1 MIIFLR
7 HAQAE
12 NNAKRILAG
21 RTEGVH
27 LTKTGIEQAEQIAKY
42 LKPLDISAIYSSPIE
57 RASHTAEIVA
67 KNNSLDHN
75 LDDRLTE
82 IEMGKFTRM
91 NYDDMFAKYGNI
103 FLKFYE
109 NDPVIAEHEV
119 ETFPDV
125 QKRVLDMVDHVLKKH
140 NNENVILVTHMDPI
154 KSMLAKVMNL
164 LPETLFELIIA
175 NASLTIIKEQDK
187 KFSLSA
193 INAMNIDRYYQ
204 TWYPKSSI
212 NFKLYRSATQS
223 NDNEQNISIIN
234 HHCDFMHNPNN

>member
-12 NNAKRILAG
+12 NNTKRILAG

-27 LTKTGIEQAEQIAKY
+27 LTKAGIEQAESIAKY
-42 LKPLDISAIYSSPIE
+42 LKSLDISAIYSSPIE

-67 KNNSLDHN
+67 KNNSLDYE
-75 LDDRLTE
+75 LDDRITE
-82 IEMGKFTRM
+82 IDMGRFTRM

-119 ETFPDV
+119 ETFLEV
-125 QKRVLDMVDHVLKKH
+125 QRRILDMVTHVVKKH
-140 NNENVILVTHMDPI
+140 KNENVILVTHMDPI
-154 KSMLAKVMNL
+154 KSMLSTVMDL
-164 LPETLFELIIA
+164 KPKTLFELIIA
-175 NASLTIIKEQDK
+175 NASLTIIKEHEN

-204 TWYPKSSI
+204 TW
-212 NFKLYRSATQS
+212 
-223 NDNEQNISIIN
+223 
-234 HHCDFMHNPNN
+234 

>member
-12 NNAKRILAG
+12 NNTKRILAG

-27 LTKTGIEQAEQIAKY
+27 LTKAGIEQAESIAKY
-42 LKPLDISAIYSSPIE
+42 LKPLNISAIYSSPIE

-67 KNNSLDHN
+67 KNNSLDYE
-75 LDDRLTE
+75 LDDRITE
-82 IEMGKFTRM
+82 IDMGRFTRM

-119 ETFPDV
+119 ETFLEV
-125 QKRVLDMVDHVLKKH
+125 QRRILDMVTHVVKKH
-140 NNENVILVTHMDPI
+140 KNENVILVTHMDPI
-154 KSMLAKVMNL
+154 KSMLSIVMDL
-164 LPETLFELIIA
+164 KPKTLFELIIA
-175 NASLTIIKEQDK
+175 NASLTIIKEHEN

-193 INAMNIDRYYQ
+193 INAMDIDRYYQ
-204 TWYPKSSI
+204 TW
-212 NFKLYRSATQS
+212 
-223 NDNEQNISIIN
+223 
-234 HHCDFMHNPNN
+234 

>member
-12 NNAKRILAG
+12 NNTKRILAG
-21 RTEGVH
+21 RTEGVP
-27 LTKTGIEQAEQIAKY
+27 LTKTGIEQAERIAKY
-42 LKPLDISAIYSSPIE
+42 LASIDISAIYSSPIE
-57 RASHTAEIVA
+57 RAKHTAGIVA
-67 KNNSLDHN
+67 KNCSLEEVVIDE
-75 LDDRLTE
+75 RLTE
-82 IEMGKFTRM
+82 IDMGKFTRM

-109 NDPVIAEHEV
+109 NDPVISEHEV

-125 QKRVLDMVDHVLKKH
+125 QKRVLDMVDYVLKKH

-164 LPETLFELIIA
+164 LPETLFELIIE

-193 INAMNIDRYYQ
+193 INAMNVDRYDQ
-204 TWYPKSSI
+204 TW
-212 NFKLYRSATQS
+212 
-223 NDNEQNISIIN
+223 
-234 HHCDFMHNPNN
+234 

>member
-12 NNAKRILAG
+12 NNTKRILAG
-21 RTEGVH
+21 RTEGVP
-27 LTKTGIEQAEQIAKY
+27 LTKTGIEQAERIAKY
-42 LKPLDISAIYSSPIE
+42 LAPIDISAIYSSPIE
-57 RASHTAEIVA
+57 RAKHTAEIVA
-67 KNNSLDHN
+67 KNCSLEEVVIDE
-75 LDDRLTE
+75 RLTE
-82 IEMGKFTRM
+82 IDMGKFTRM

-109 NDPVIAEHEV
+109 NDPVISEHEV

-164 LPETLFELIIA
+164 VPQTLFELIVA
-175 NASLTIIKEQDK
+175 NASLTIITEQDK

-193 INAMNIDRYYQ
+193 INAMDIDRYDQ
-204 TWYPKSSI
+204 T
-212 NFKLYRSATQS
+212 
-223 NDNEQNISIIN
+223 
-234 HHCDFMHNPNN
+234 

>member
-12 NNAKRILAG
+12 NNTKRILAG
-21 RTEGVH
+21 RTEGVS
-27 LTKTGIEQAEQIAKY
+27 LTKTGIQQAERISEY

-57 RASHTAEIVA
+57 RAKHTAEIVT
-67 KNNSLDHN
+67 KNSAIDVE

-82 IEMGKFTRM
+82 IDMGKFTRM

-119 ETFPDV
+119 ETFPNV
-125 QKRVLDMVDHVLKKH
+125 QKRILDMVDHVIKKH
-140 NNENVILVTHMDPI
+140 KNENVILVTHMDPI
-154 KSMLAKVMNL
+154 KSMLANVMDL
-164 LPETLFELIIA
+164 KPKTLFELIIA
-175 NASLTIIKEQDK
+175 NASFTILTEQER

-193 INAMNIDRYYQ
+193 INAMNIDRYQ
-204 TWYPKSSI
+204 QIW
-212 NFKLYRSATQS
+212 
-223 NDNEQNISIIN
+223 
-234 HHCDFMHNPNN
+234 

>member
-42 LKPLDISAIYSSPIE
+42 LKPFDISAIYSSPIE

-67 KNNSLDHN
+67 KNRSLEVV
-75 LDDRLTE
+75 LDERLTE
-82 IEMGKFTRM
+82 IDMGKFTRM

-109 NDPVIAEHEV
+109 NNPVISEHEV

-154 KSMLAKVMNL
+154 KSMLATVMDL
-164 LPETLFELIIA
+164 KPKTLFELIIA
-175 NASLTIIKEQDK
+175 NASLTIITEQDK

-193 INAMNIDRYYQ
+193 INAMNVDRYDQ
-204 TWYPKSSI
+204 T
-212 NFKLYRSATQS
+212 
-223 NDNEQNISIIN
+223 
-234 HHCDFMHNPNN
+234 C

>member
-27 LTKTGIEQAEQIAKY
+27 LTKAGIEQAESIAKY
-42 LKPLDISAIYSSPIE
+42 LKSLDISAIYSSPIE

-67 KNNSLDHN
+67 KNNSLDYE
-75 LDDRLTE
+75 LDDRITE
-82 IEMGKFTRM
+82 IDMGRFTRM

-119 ETFPDV
+119 ETFPEV
-125 QKRVLDMVDHVLKKH
+125 QSRVLDMVNHVVEKH
-140 NNENVILVTHMDPI
+140 KNENVILVTHMDPI
-154 KSMLAKVMNL
+154 KSMLSIVMDL
-164 LPETLFELIIA
+164 KPKTLFELIIA
-175 NASLTIIKEQDK
+175 NASLTIIKEHEN

-193 INAMNIDRYYQ
+193 INAMDIDRYYQ
-204 TWYPKSSI
+204 TW
-212 NFKLYRSATQS
+212 
-223 NDNEQNISIIN
+223 
-234 HHCDFMHNPNN
+234 

>member
-21 RTEGVH
+21 RTEDVH
-27 LTKTGIEQAEQIAKY
+27 LTKTGIEQAEQMAKY

-57 RASHTAEIVA
+57 RASHTAEIAA
-67 KNNSLDHN
+67 KNCSLEVV
-75 LDDRLTE
+75 LDERLTE
-82 IEMGKFTRM
+82 IDMGKFTRM

-119 ETFPDV
+119 ETFPNV
-125 QKRVLDMVDHVLKKH
+125 QRRVLETVNHVVEKH
-140 NNENVILVTHMDPI
+140 KNQNVILVTHMDPI
-154 KSMLAKVMNL
+154 KSILAMVMDL
-164 LPETLFELIIA
+164 KPKTLFELIIA
-175 NASLTIIKEQDK
+175 NASITIIKEQDK

-193 INAMNIDRYYQ
+193 INAMDIDRYDQ
-204 TWYPKSSI
+204 TW
-212 NFKLYRSATQS
+212 
-223 NDNEQNISIIN
+223 
-234 HHCDFMHNPNN
+234 

>member
-12 NNAKRILAG
+12 NNTKRILAG

-27 LTKTGIEQAEQIAKY
+27 LTKAGIEQAESIAKY
-42 LKPLDISAIYSSPIE
+42 LKSLDISAIYSSPIE

-67 KNNSLDHN
+67 KNNSLDYE
-75 LDDRLTE
+75 LDDRITE
-82 IEMGKFTRM
+82 IDMGRFTRM

-119 ETFPDV
+119 ETFLEV
-125 QKRVLDMVDHVLKKH
+125 QRRILDMVTDVVKKH
-140 NNENVILVTHMDPI
+140 KNENVILVTHMDPI
-154 KSMLAKVMNL
+154 KSMLSIVMDL
-164 LPETLFELIIA
+164 KPKTLFELIIA
-175 NASLTIIKEQDK
+175 NASLTIIKEQEN

-193 INAMNIDRYYQ
+193 INAMHIDRYYQ
-204 TWYPKSSI
+204 TW
-212 NFKLYRSATQS
+212 
-223 NDNEQNISIIN
+223 
-234 HHCDFMHNPNN
+234 

>member
-12 NNAKRILAG
+12 NNTKRILAG
-21 RTEGVH
+21 RTEGVP
-27 LTKTGIEQAEQIAKY
+27 LTKTGIQQAEQISEY

-57 RASHTAEIVA
+57 RAKHTAETVA
-67 KNNSLDHN
+67 KSCSLDVV
-75 LDDRLTE
+75 LDERLTE
-82 IEMGKFTRM
+82 IDMGKFTRM

-109 NDPVIAEHEV
+109 NDPVISEHEV

-125 QKRVLDMVDHVLKKH
+125 QKRVLEMVDHVLKKH

-164 LPETLFELIIA
+164 VPKTLFELIIA

-187 KFSLSA
+187 IFSLSA
-193 INAMNIDRYYQ
+193 INAMNVDRYHQ
-204 TWYPKSSI
+204 TW
-212 NFKLYRSATQS
+212 
-223 NDNEQNISIIN
+223 
-234 HHCDFMHNPNN
+234 

>member
-12 NNAKRILAG
+12 NNTKRILAG
-21 RTEGVH
+21 RTEGVP
-27 LTKTGIEQAEQIAKY
+27 LTKTGIEQAERIAKY
-42 LKPLDISAIYSSPIE
+42 LASIDISAIYSSPIE
-57 RASHTAEIVA
+57 RARHTAEIVA
-67 KNNSLDHN
+67 KNCSLEEVVIDE
-75 LDDRLTE
+75 RLTE
-82 IEMGKFTRM
+82 IDMGKFTRM

-140 NNENVILVTHMDPI
+140 KNENVIFVTHMDPI

-164 LPETLFELIIA
+164 VPQTLFELIIA
-175 NASLTIIKEQDK
+175 NASLSIITEQDK

-193 INAMNIDRYYQ
+193 INAMDIDRYDQ
-204 TWYPKSSI
+204 TW
-212 NFKLYRSATQS
+212 
-223 NDNEQNISIIN
+223 
-234 HHCDFMHNPNN
+234 

>member
-67 KNNSLDHN
+67 KNNSLDYE
-75 LDDRLTE
+75 LDDRITE
-82 IEMGKFTRM
+82 IDMGRFTRM

-119 ETFPDV
+119 ETFLEV
-125 QKRVLDMVDHVLKKH
+125 QRRILDMVTHVVKKH
-140 NNENVILVTHMDPI
+140 KNENVILVTHMDPI
-154 KSMLAKVMNL
+154 KSMLSIVMDL
-164 LPETLFELIIA
+164 KPKTLFELIIA
-175 NASLTIIKEQDK
+175 NASLTIIKEHEN

-193 INAMNIDRYYQ
+193 INAMDIDRYYQ
-204 TWYPKSSI
+204 TW
-212 NFKLYRSATQS
+212 
-223 NDNEQNISIIN
+223 
-234 HHCDFMHNPNN
+234 

>member
-12 NNAKRILAG
+12 NNTKRVLAG
-21 RTEGVH
+21 RTEGVP
-27 LTKTGIEQAEQIAKY
+27 LTKAGIEQSEQIAKY
-42 LKPLDISAIYSSPIE
+42 LKPLDISAVYSSPIE

-67 KNNSLDHN
+67 KNNSLDYE

-82 IEMGKFTRM
+82 IDMGKFTLV
-91 NYDDMFAKYGNI
+91 NYDDLLSKYGNI

-109 NDPVIAEHEV
+109 NDPVIAENQV
-119 ETFPDV
+119 ETFPQV
-125 QKRVLDMVDHVLKKH
+125 QSRILDMVNHIVEKH
-140 NNENVILVTHMDPI
+140 KNENVILVTHMDPI

-164 LPETLFELIIA
+164 LPETLFELIIT

-204 TWYPKSSI
+204 T
-212 NFKLYRSATQS
+212 R
-223 NDNEQNISIIN
+223 
-234 HHCDFMHNPNN
+234 

>member
-67 KNNSLDHN
+67 KNNSFDYE
-75 LDDRLTE
+75 LDDRITE
-82 IEMGKFTRM
+82 IDMGKFTRM
-91 NYDDMFAKYGNI
+91 KYDDMFAKYGNI

-119 ETFPDV
+119 ETFPNV
-125 QKRVLDMVDHVLKKH
+125 QRRVLDMVNHVVEKH
-140 NNENVILVTHMDPI
+140 KNENVILVTHMDPI
-154 KSMLAKVMNL
+154 KSILAMVMDL
-164 LPETLFELIIA
+164 KPKTLFELIIA
-175 NASLTIIKEQDK
+175 NASITIIKEQDK

-193 INAMNIDRYYQ
+193 INTMDIDRYDQ
-204 TWYPKSSI
+204 TW
-212 NFKLYRSATQS
+212 
-223 NDNEQNISIIN
+223 
-234 HHCDFMHNPNN
+234 

>member
-27 LTKTGIEQAEQIAKY
+27 LTKTGIEQAERIAKY

-82 IEMGKFTRM
+82 IDMGKFTRM
-91 NYDDMFAKYGNI
+91 KYDDMFAKYGNI

-119 ETFPDV
+119 ETFPQV
-125 QKRVLDMVDHVLKKH
+125 QSRILNMVNHLVEKH
-140 NNENVILVTHMDPI
+140 KNENVILVTHMDPI
-154 KSMLAKVMNL
+154 KSMLSTVMDL
-164 LPETLFELIIA
+164 KPKALFELIIA

-204 TWYPKSSI
+204 TW
-212 NFKLYRSATQS
+212 
-223 NDNEQNISIIN
+223 
-234 HHCDFMHNPNN
+234 